1 MAHLTQEQRYTISC
15 MLKQGY
21 NKSEIARAITKDKSV
36 VFNEIKRNS
45 DNRSGVYDD
54 DLANRKAAKRQ
65 KEKAKNISFTRL
77 LCQLIIS
84 T

>member
-1 MAHLTQEQRYTISC
+1 MTHLTQEQRYTISS

-45 DNRSGVYDD
+45 ENRSGVYDD
-54 DLANRKAAKRQ
+54 DFANRKAAKRQ
-65 KEKAKNISFTRL
+65 KGKAKSIRFIQEKIEL
-77 LCQLIIS
+77 L
-84 T
+84 